1 MVISIPVILLTD
13 MNKEIIAILTVSK
26 MIMIMAGGSSFLV
39 IAKGQAQTTNN
50 NNNNNITRTAGS
62 ATNKPLPVLLIHGY
76 ASDASVSNT
85 NTISITVSGI
95 RPIIRSW
102 ECKIEGWS
110 RSWKCGCCRRRYYHN
125 YK

>member
-50 NNNNNITRTAGS
+50 NNNNNNITRTAGS
-62 ATNKPLPVLLIHGY
+62 ATNHFQY
-76 ASDASVSNT
+76 F
-85 NTISITVSGI
+85 
-95 RPIIRSW
+95 
-102 ECKIEGWS
+102 
-110 RSWKCGCCRRRYYHN
+110 
-125 YK
+125 